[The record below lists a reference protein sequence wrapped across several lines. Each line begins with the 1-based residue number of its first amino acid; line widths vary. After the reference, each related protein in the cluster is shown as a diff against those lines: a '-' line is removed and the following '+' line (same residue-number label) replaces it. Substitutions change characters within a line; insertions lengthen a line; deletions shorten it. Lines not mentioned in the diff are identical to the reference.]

1 MRADATGLA
10 EGQRVPHIPP
20 DSRTMKVILSPTDP
34 QNAKAG
40 ESFWKVESRKS
51 GSQGICKDWHGVTKL
66 FVEVDIE
73 VDFLSY
79 RACGDSAC
87 AVYGAEQVTSTL
99 ETHFL
104 FFCKVV
110 IIMALSPG

>member
-40 ESFWKVESRKS
+40 GSFWNVESRKS
-51 GSQGICKDWHGVTKL
+51 GSQGICKDLHRVTKL
-66 FVEVDIE
+66 FVEVDTQVNKLVE
-73 VDFLSY
+73 TVPEACMTLGKSLPLS
-79 RACGDSAC
+79 RL
-87 AVYGAEQVTSTL
+87 TS
-99 ETHFL
+99 FL
-104 FFCKVV
+104 FAKW
-110 IIMALSPG
+110 